1 MDLKGIFLL
10 CKNHL
15 LHLSLFHSL
24 SISQCFLFLPYRQ
37 DSDTYYTHFE
47 QRGIEA
53 YIGSISCFYT
63 TCIFVLLIRI
73 RFIYICFEFFKNHT
87 FNFKD
92 HTEFLFR
99 INKKS
104 IIIRLI
110 ISNNDGITN
119 YYPLIQ
125 PTPQYMACM
134 DSVLFYLR
142 DYSFPLLVSYN
153 LHNIFLKYNHSLLA
167 LVS

>member
-73 RFIYICFEFFKNHT
+73 RFIYICFEFFILYGDRYRLRCGRSFT
-87 FNFKD
+87 CLLY
-92 HTEFLFR
+92 TSIPFLEAPVCL
-99 INKKS
+99 
-104 IIIRLI
+104 LI
-110 ISNNDGITN
+110 AACDPDTTVSFHKNDGPGKRN
-119 YYPLIQ
+119 RHLD
-125 PTPQYMACM
+125 C
-134 DSVLFYLR
+134 SSGLFQGTG
-142 DYSFPLLVSYN
+142 
-153 LHNIFLKYNHSLLA
+153 
-167 LVS
+167 